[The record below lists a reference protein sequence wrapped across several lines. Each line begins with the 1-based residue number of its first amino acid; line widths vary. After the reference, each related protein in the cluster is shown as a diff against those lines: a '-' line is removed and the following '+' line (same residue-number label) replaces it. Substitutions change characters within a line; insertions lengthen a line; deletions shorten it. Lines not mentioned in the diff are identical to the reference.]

1 MTLRAF
7 IRRPAWLP
15 RRNLSVDRA
24 GSEGEMALN
33 RIVFCFVVG
42 AYMILAMPRES
53 VSLGPALL
61 YVLLSVVFYVHIC
74 RHPVANSPRRA
85 AALLTD
91 IGFLSITLHAGG
103 EHASILYPIYL
114 WATLGNGFRFGVA
127 WLYAATTLSAA
138 GFLAV
143 IWFTPFW
150 YEQTHLSTGLLL
162 GVVAVP
168 LYAATLI
175 RKLSSARR
183 EAEAA
188 NAAKSIF
195 LAGVS
200 HELRTPLNAIIGM
213 GTMLRTTTLDHE
225 QRDMVRTVDGAARS
239 LLTQIEGIL
248 DFASIEAGAA
258 PVNVEAVELEQLL
271 GEVDR
276 LLTSQAAE
284 KGIELSLHLTP
295 RVPLRIQADPRH
307 LTGILL
313 NLGANALKFTEY
325 GGVVIAMDAT
335 PLAAGGHRL
344 RFEVSDTG
352 IGIPLE
358 AQARIFESFAQAD
371 ADTLHRYGGTGL
383 GLAICRRLVL
393 AMGGAIGVVSTPG
406 EGSTFWFEFDTAES
420 LAPEAD
426 PGPVTLLLMTMRG
439 NDSTALGE
447 RLRAAG
453 HRILPCDS
461 ADAVVTEMRRVL
473 PPERRALIVV
483 GAGPPPGFRPPHSL
497 PVILATPEA
506 PAGLPPLLLR
516 RACRLRISA
525 DAPYPALRHALSA
538 VLGPTQAP
546 NAREPIPLSA
556 APRRV
561 LVVDDNQMNRRVLG
575 TILERAGHRVL
586 LAKTGEEALDTLD
599 AAGVDCVLMDL
610 NMPGMSGMEA
620 VKLHRMAA
628 LGRRPV
634 VPIVALTAD
643 ATSDAPQ
650 RCLEAGFDAFLLK
663 PVEPRLLLE
672 MVDRLSARSD
682 SLSER
687 PTGVAENVKIAAIS
701 EHPRYR
707 PGVGGAPLDTT
718 VTERLLALGG
728 EDFLAEL
735 AEDFLTDG
743 LAQLAT
749 MNAAAMANDILAFRA
764 AAHGL
769 RSIAANLGAR
779 AVEDACEQAELLPL
793 DEFATTPATLA
804 LMARVQSE
812 IDRVRQSLPE
822 TRSSGRQGGTA

>member
-1 MTLRAF
+1 MSLIARLRGFWGAA
-7 IRRPAWLP
+7 RSLP
-15 RRNLSVDRA
+15 VDQS
-24 GSEGEMALN
+24 GSEAEMALN
-33 RIVFCFVVG
+33 RVAFCLVVG
-42 AYMILAMPRES
+42 AYMVFGMPREA
-53 VSLGPALL
+53 VSIGPTLL
-61 YVLLSVVFYVHIC
+61 YVILSVLFFAHI
-74 RHPVANSPRRA
+74 RADPAPNAPRRA

-91 IGFLSITLHAGG
+91 IGFLSITLYAGG

-127 WLYAATTLSAA
+127 WLYAAMTLSAA
-138 GFLAV
+138 CFLAV
-143 IWFTPFW
+143 ILLTPFW
-150 YEQTHLSTGLLL
+150 LAQTHLSAGLLL
-162 GVVAVP
+162 GIVAVP

-213 GTMLRTTTLDHE
+213 GTILRTTALDHE

-239 LLTQIEGIL
+239 LLSQIEGIL
-248 DFASIEAGAA
+248 DFASVEAGAA
-258 PVNVEAVELEQLL
+258 PVQVEAVELEQLL

-276 LLTSQAAE
+276 LLASQAAE
-284 KGIELSLHLTP
+284 KGIELALHLTP

-325 GGVVIAMDAT
+325 GGVVIAVDAT
-335 PLAAGGHRL
+335 PLAAGNHRL
-344 RFEVSDTG
+344 RFEISDTG
-352 IGIPLE
+352 IGIPPE
-358 AQARIFESFAQAD
+358 AQERIFESFAQAD
-371 ADTLHRYGGTGL
+371 PDTLHRYGGTGL

-393 AMGGAIGVVSTPG
+393 AMGGSIGVDSSPG

-426 PGPVTLLLMTMRG
+426 PGPVTLLLLTMRG
-439 NDSTALGE
+439 NDGAPLAE

-453 HRILPCDS
+453 HRIIPCDS
-461 ADAVVTEMRRVL
+461 TDTVTAELRRL
-473 PPERRALIVV
+473 PSQERRAMVVV
-483 GAGPPPGFRPPHSL
+483 GAGPPAGFRAPHSL
-497 PVILATPEA
+497 PVIVATHEA
-506 PAGLPPLLLR
+506 PAGLPPLLVR
-516 RACRLRISA
+516 RLCRLRISA
-525 DAPYPALRHALSA
+525 EAGEAELRRALFAA
-538 VLGPTQAP
+538 LGPAQAP
-546 NAREPIPLSA
+546 DARQPIPVSA

-599 AAGVDCVLMDL
+599 ATGVDCVLMDL
-610 NMPGMSGMEA
+610 NMPGMSGVEA

-634 VPIVALTAD
+634 PIVALTAD
-643 ATSDAPQ
+643 ATPDAPQ

-682 SLSER
+682 SLAER
-687 PTGVAENVKIAAIS
+687 PTGAAENMKVAAIS

-707 PGVGGAPLDTT
+707 PGVGGPPLDPD

-728 EDFLAEL
+728 EEFVAEL

-743 LAQLAT
+743 LSQLD
-749 MNAAAMANDILAFRA
+749 AMASAALAGDILAFRA

-779 AVEDACEQAELLPL
+779 AVEDACQQAESLPPN
-793 DEFATTPATLA
+793 EFATTPGTLT
-804 LMARVQSE
+804 LVARIRSE
-812 IDRVRQSLPE
+812 IERVRNSLPE
-822 TRSSGRQGGTA
+822 NKSGRQGSKA

>member
-1 MTLRAF
+1 MNLTTW
-7 IRRPAWLP
+7 IRRLP
-15 RRNLSVDRA
+15 LLSKRQAPVDRA
-24 GSEGEMALN
+24 GTEGEMALN
-33 RIVFCFVVG
+33 RVVFCFVVG
-42 AYMILAMPRES
+42 AYMILVMPRET
-53 VSLGPALL
+53 VAIGPSLL
-61 YVLLSVVFYVHIC
+61 YVLLSVVFFLHI
-74 RHPVANSPRRA
+74 RRAPAANSPRRA

-91 IGFLSITLHAGG
+91 IGFLSITLYAGG
-103 EHASILYPIYL
+103 EYASILYPIYL

-127 WLYAATTLSAA
+127 WLYAAMTLSATC
-138 GFLAV
+138 FLAV
-143 IWFTPFW
+143 ILLTPFW
-150 YEQTHLSTGLLL
+150 HEQTHLATGLLL

-325 GGVVIAMDAT
+325 GGVVIAVDAT

-352 IGIPLE
+352 IGIPTE
-358 AQARIFESFAQAD
+358 AHARIFESFAQAD

-393 AMGGAIGVVSTPG
+393 AMGGAIGVFSRPG
-406 EGSTFWFEFDTAES
+406 EGSTFWFEFDTTES

-439 NDSTALGE
+439 NDSTSLAE

-461 ADAVVTEMRRVL
+461 ADAVVAEMRRL
-473 PPERRALIVV
+473 PPQERHALMVV
-483 GAGPPPGFRPPHSL
+483 GAGPPAGFRPPPSL
-497 PVILATPEA
+497 PVILATHEA
-506 PAGLPPLLLR
+506 QVGLPPLLLR
-516 RACRLRISA
+516 RLCRMRISA
-525 DAPYPALRHALSA
+525 EAPYLELRHALSA
-538 VLGPTQAP
+538 VVGPAQAP
-546 NAREPIPLSA
+546 NARQPIPLSA

-610 NMPGMSGMEA
+610 NMPGMSGIEA

-628 LGRRPV
+628 LGRRP

-682 SLSER
+682 SLSQR
-687 PTGVAENVKIAAIS
+687 PTGAAENVKIAAIS

-735 AEDFLTDG
+735 AQDFLTDG
-743 LAQLAT
+743 LAQLDA
-749 MNAAAMANDILAFRA
+749 MSSAAMANDILAFRA

-779 AVEDACEQAELLPL
+779 AVEDACQHAESMPP
-793 DEFATTPATLA
+793 DEFATKPATLA
-804 LMARVQSE
+804 LVARVRSE
-812 IDRVRQSLPE
+812 IERVRHSLPE
-822 TRSSGRQGGTA
+822 NRSSGRQGGTV

>member
-1 MTLRAF
+1 MNLTAW
-7 IRRPAWLP
+7 IRRLPSLPKRHPPA
-15 RRNLSVDRA
+15 DRA

-33 RIVFCFVVG
+33 RVVFCFVVG
-42 AYMILAMPRES
+42 AYMILVMPRET
-53 VSLGPALL
+53 VAVVPTLL
-61 YVLLSVVFYVHIC
+61 YVLLSVLFFVHI
-74 RHPVANSPRRA
+74 RRAPAANSVRRA

-91 IGFLSITLHAGG
+91 IGFLSITLYAGG
-103 EHASILYPIYL
+103 EDASILYPIYL

-127 WLYAATTLSAA
+127 WLYAAMTLSAA
-138 GFLAV
+138 CFLAV
-143 IWFTPFW
+143 ILLTPFW
-150 YEQTHLSTGLLL
+150 REQTHLATGLLL

-239 LLTQIEGIL
+239 LLAQIEGIL

-284 KGIELSLHLTP
+284 KGIELSLHITP

-325 GGVVIAMDAT
+325 GAVVIAVDAT

-393 AMGGAIGVVSTPG
+393 AMGGAIGVDSTPG

-420 LAPEAD
+420 LAAQTD

-439 NDSTALGE
+439 NDSTSLAE

-453 HRILPCDS
+453 HHILPCDS
-461 ADAVVTEMRRVL
+461 ADSVVAELRRL
-473 PPERRALIVV
+473 PAQERRALLVV
-483 GAGPPPGFRPPHSL
+483 GAGPPAGFRPPPSL
-497 PVILATPEA
+497 PVILATHEA

-516 RACRLRISA
+516 RICRVRISA
-525 DAPYPALRHALSA
+525 EALDPELRHALSA
-538 VLGPTQAP
+538 VLGSAQAP
-546 NAREPIPLSA
+546 NAPQPIPLSA

-575 TILERAGHRVL
+575 AILERAGHRVL

-620 VKLHRMAA
+620 VKLHRMAG
-628 LGRRPV
+628 LGRRP

-672 MVDRLSARSD
+672 VVDRLSARSD
-682 SLSER
+682 YLSER
-687 PTGVAENVKIAAIS
+687 PTGAAENVKIAAIS
-701 EHPRYR
+701 QHPRYR
-707 PGVGGAPLDTT
+707 PGVGGPPLDPT
-718 VTERLLALGG
+718 VTERLIALGG
-728 EDFLAEL
+728 KDFLAEL
-735 AEDFLTDG
+735 VEDFLTDG
-743 LAQLAT
+743 LAQLDA
-749 MNAAAMANDILAFRA
+749 MKSAAMANDILAFRV

-779 AVEDACEQAELLPL
+779 SVEDACHHAESLTPN
-793 DEFATTPATLA
+793 EFATTPATLA
-804 LMARVQSE
+804 LVARVRSE
-812 IDRVRQSLPE
+812 IERVSHSLPE
-822 TRSSGRQGGTA
+822 HKSSGRQGGTA